1 MSLLR
6 DTSWEL
12 DYDADTGDLS
22 RVFFA
27 PALSCATR
35 YDRLTG
41 YFTAR
46 SLTMAARGLEGLI
59 VNGGRMRLIVGATL
73 DEPEVKAIERGESLR
88 DVVERAMLRLPDLG
102 QDPSAIDAL
111 ELLAWMIAHDHL
123 AVKVAI
129 RCDAQRR
136 PVAGTAIFHE
146 KLGLIE
152 DKVGDEIAYTGSVN
166 ETVQGWSGNWEGF
179 AVFTSW
185 EDQRRVSRYKEKFAK
200 LWADRADKV
209 IVRDVPQAVRA
220 QLLSFLPKDGT
231 LPKVL
236 AGVGLAPEADGSEGA
251 TIAPVPEPAGS
262 SRDERRAEIWR
273 FIAEAALDP
282 VAGERVGEA
291 TSAVSPW
298 PHQLAA
304 FLRMYRSWPT
314 KLLIADE
321 VGLGKTIQAGLLLRQ
336 AWLSGRAKRILVL
349 APASVCR
356 QWQIELREK
365 FNLHWPLYDGSRMTW
380 PASPSRPHPCEKVV
394 GRGTW
399 HAEPFVIMSSHLARR
414 KDRWPELLQDA
425 EPWDLV
431 VVDEAHHARRRGAG
445 SAQEGGP
452 NNLLALLRGLRS
464 RTQGL
469 LLLTATP
476 MQVHPVELFD
486 LLDLLGLPDEWDRE
500 AFLGFFDALG
510 RGEMTFQTIDRLSE
524 LFRAAET
531 SYGEISVEDAEQLT
545 GLSRLRARRV
555 LEALRDRATIPR
567 RRLDAAGRKAA
578 VKIMM
583 VTSPV
588 RRLVSRHTRDLL
600 RRYQAEGRADLRIG
614 RRSVEDRFVDLSPDE
629 RALYVQVERY
639 ISDSW
644 NAASTAGAQER
655 NAVGFVMTIYRRRLA
670 SSFYALRQTLEKRL
684 AQAENPQQHLL
695 ALDAA
700 EDAADLAE
708 VDEEVDADGAAVLER
723 AAMAIEERGDIAA
736 LLSGVGRLPTD
747 TKAKELVDVLHDL
760 RQQGYR
766 QAIVFTQFTDTLD
779 FLRGHL
785 IAQRAFKVMCFS
797 GRGGEVRRGT
807 EGWSQVSREEI
818 KRRFRAGDADVL
830 ICTDAAAE
838 GLNFQYCGA
847 LVNYDMPWNPMRVEQ
862 RIGRID
868 RLGQRFADIRI
879 VNLHYNDTVESDVY
893 RALRRRIRAF
903 ESVVGGLQPILSRLP
918 RLIEDATLTARGA
931 GTPADGAQAAERLER
946 EIDDAAGAVAIED
959 LTDHALV
966 VPPSTSPSLT
976 LATLEAVLKD
986 GLVPIGFDVAVLGE
1000 SEFTLAAPEI
1010 MAATRITVDRD
1021 LYDQHADSMEFWSQG
1036 NPTFPV
1042 VKV

>member
-1 MSLLR
+1 VSLLR
-6 DTSWEL
+6 GTSWEL
-12 DYDADTGDLS
+12 DYDADTGDLA

-27 PALSCATR
+27 PALRCAMR

-46 SLTMAARGLEGLI
+46 SLTMAARGVEGLI

-102 QDPSAIDAL
+102 QDPSSIDAL

-129 RCDAQRR
+129 RCDAKRR
-136 PVAGTAIFHE
+136 PVAGSAIFHE

-166 ETVQGWSGNWEGF
+166 ETVQGWTGNWEGF

-185 EDQRRVSRYKEKFAK
+185 EDQRRVARYKEKFAR
-200 LWADRADKV
+200 LWADRADTV
-209 IVRDVPQAVRA
+209 IVRDVPQAVRD

-231 LPKVL
+231 LPKAL
-236 AGVGLAPEADGSEGA
+236 AAVGLSPPADGEGLPS
-251 TIAPVPEPAGS
+251 IAPTPEPVGS

-282 VAGERVGEA
+282 VTGERVGEA

-304 FLRMYRSWPT
+304 FLRMYRNWPT

-356 QWQIELREK
+356 QWQLELREK
-365 FNLHWPLYDGSRMTW
+365 FNLHWPIYDGSRMTW
-380 PASPSRPHPCEKVV
+380 PTSPSRPLPREEAV
-394 GRGTW
+394 GRDAW

-486 LLDLLGLPDEWDRE
+486 LLDLLGLPEAWDRE
-500 AFLGFFDALG
+500 AFLRFFEALG
-510 RGEMTFQTIDRLSE
+510 RGEMTFPTIDRLSE
-524 LFRAAET
+524 LFRTAEAR
-531 SYGEISVEDAEQLT
+531 YGETSVEDAERMT

-555 LEALRDRATIPR
+555 LDALRDRSTIPR
-567 RRLDAAGRKAA
+567 RQLDEAGRKGA
-578 VKIMM
+578 VQIMM
-583 VTSPV
+583 GASPV

-600 RRYQAEGRADLRIG
+600 RRYHAEGRADLRIG
-614 RRSVEDRFVDLSPDE
+614 RRQVEDRFVDLSPDE
-629 RALYVQVERY
+629 RALYVEVERY
-639 ISDSW
+639 ISESW
-644 NAASTAGAQER
+644 NAAATASAQER

-684 AQAENPQQHLL
+684 AQAEDPQTPLL

-700 EDAADLAE
+700 EDTADLAE
-708 VDEEVDADGAAVLER
+708 IDEEIEPDGAAALER
-723 AAMAIEERGDIAA
+723 AALVIEECGDIAA
-736 LLSGVGRLPTD
+736 LLSSVGRLPTD
-747 TKAKELVDVLHDL
+747 TKAKEFVGVLQDL
-760 RQQGYR
+760 RRQGYG

-785 IAQRAFKVMCFS
+785 AAQGAFRVMCFS
-797 GRGGEVRRGT
+797 GRGGEVPRGS

-918 RLIEDATLTARGA
+918 RLIGDATLTARGVGA
-931 GTPADGAQAAERLER
+931 PADGAQAAERLER
-946 EIDDAAGAVAIED
+946 EIEGAADAVAIED
-959 LTDHALV
+959 LTDQALV
-966 VPPSTSPSLT
+966 VPPSAPPSLT
-976 LATLEAVLKD
+976 LATLENVLKD
-986 GLVPIGFDVAVLGE
+986 GLIPIGFDVKLLGD
-1000 SEFTLAAPEI
+1000 SDFMLGVPDI
-1010 MAATRITVDRD
+1010 GRATRITVDRD
-1021 LYDQHADSMEFWSQG
+1021 LYDQHADSMEFWTQG
-1036 NPTFPV
+1036 NPTFPI
-1042 VKV
+1042 KGI